1 MVGLGNSQFRESAVV
16 RNAQPEALD
25 DRAELTTPGEWTV
38 LAGLGLALAALVV
51 WGVLG
56 SVERTLRL
64 DGALVAP
71 GGAGRLEAVAFVA
84 PKDAWRLE
92 AGMTARVTVET
103 AEGVRRLPAEL
114 AEISRRA
121 AEPPDRLARVRPGV
135 AAGGR
140 GHTVRFALSAPPEPG
155 TRPGTLGGEPE
166 DGTPSR
172 IEVVLERTSPF
183 ALLIRR

>member
-1 MVGLGNSQFRESAVV
+1 MNGLGNSQFRESAVV
-16 RNAQPEALD
+16 RNVQREALD
-25 DRAELTTPGEWTV
+25 DRAELTTQGEWTV
-38 LAGLGLALAALVV
+38 LAGLGLALATLVV

-56 SVERTLRL
+56 SVERTLRI
-64 DGALVAP
+64 DGALIVS
-71 GGAGRLEAVAFVA
+71 GGAGGLEAVAFVA

-103 AEGVRRLPAEL
+103 AAGARRLPAGLTEV
-114 AEISRRA
+114 SRRA
-121 AEPPDRLARVRPGV
+121 GEPPDRLARMGPGV
-135 AAGGR
+135 ATGGW
-140 GHTVRFALSAPPEPG
+140 GHTVSFALSAPPGPG